1 MSELPLIALGG
12 LLGSS
17 HCLGM
22 CGPFAITIGLGTR
35 SWSSGLARQ
44 LAYSFGRLF
53 TYSCAGAVVG
63 YGGLRIAGRGSSFG
77 YLQAAFCV
85 LAGILLIVQGLMSLN
100 LLPRFAA
107 HKSPN
112 LACGALRNFGG
123 LLRSRRLSHVFLA
136 GLFTGF
142 LPCGLVYAYLALA
155 ASTADLLH
163 GWATMAVFGAGT
175 IPAMV
180 LAGAGGQLLSLA
192 ARRRL
197 FQVAAFCVILTG
209 VLTIDRGARAWSQAA
224 AGIRACP
231 YCATRNPG

>member
-22 CGPFAITIGLGTR
+22 CGPFAITIGLGTGG
-35 SWSSGLARQ
+35 WWSGLARQ
-44 LAYSFGRLF
+44 LAYSFGRIF
-53 TYSCAGAVVG
+53 TYSCAGALVG
-63 YGGLRIAGRGSSFG
+63 YGGLRLAGRGDSFG

-85 LAGILLIVQGLMSLN
+85 FAGMLLIVQGLASLH
-100 LLPRFAA
+100 LLPRFVA
-107 HKSPN
+107 HKGPN

-123 LLRSRRLSHVFLA
+123 LLRSRRLTHVFLA

-155 ASTADLLH
+155 ASTADLFH
-163 GWATMAVFGAGT
+163 GLATMAVFGTGT
-175 IPAMV
+175 MPAMV
-180 LAGAGGQLLSLA
+180 LVGAGGQLLSLA
-192 ARRRL
+192 VRRRL
-197 FQVAAFCVILTG
+197 FQVAAICVILTG

-224 AGIRACP
+224 SENRTCP
-231 YCATRNPG
+231 YCATRTPG